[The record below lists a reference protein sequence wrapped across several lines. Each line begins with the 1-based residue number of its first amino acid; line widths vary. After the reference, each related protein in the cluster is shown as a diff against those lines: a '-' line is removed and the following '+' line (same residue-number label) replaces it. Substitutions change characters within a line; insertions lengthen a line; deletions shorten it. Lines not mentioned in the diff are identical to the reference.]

1 MQLGAVAVLI
11 SLVVALYA
19 AVIMMVLTRALYR
32 CVRDKPK
39 TPLQLEV
46 SFHDLEALLDKKAV

>member
-32 CVRDKPK
+32 CVRDKPSRP
-39 TPLQLEV
+39 TRLEV
-46 SFHDLEALLDKKAV
+46 SFYDLEALLDKKVV